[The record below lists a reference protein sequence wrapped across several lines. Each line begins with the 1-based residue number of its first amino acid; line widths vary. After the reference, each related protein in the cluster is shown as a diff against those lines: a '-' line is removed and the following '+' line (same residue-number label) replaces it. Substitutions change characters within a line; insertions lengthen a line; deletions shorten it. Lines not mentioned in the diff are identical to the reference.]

1 MANDASHQNMIVP
14 VLGPFFFV
22 LSVLSLLFSSS
33 LSGSGIYF
41 LVGACVN
48 ECEVVG
54 DPVVGG
60 AGGGVVPAGV
70 GEEVVVFVVFVL
82 LFRNSGVA

>member
-14 VLGPFFFV
+14 VLGPFL
-22 LSVLSLLFSSS
+22 LSELLLLSLLLFSSS

-41 LVGACVN
+41 LVGAWVN
-48 ECEVVG
+48 ECGVVG

-70 GEEVVVFVVFVL
+70 GEGVVVFVVFVL
-82 LFRNSGVA
+82 LLF

>member
-22 LSVLSLLFSSS
+22 LSVLLLLLSLLLFSSS

-41 LVGACVN
+41 LVGA
-48 ECEVVG
+48 
-54 DPVVGG
+54 
-60 AGGGVVPAGV
+60 
-70 GEEVVVFVVFVL
+70 
-82 LFRNSGVA
+82 

>member
-22 LSVLSLLFSSS
+22 LSVLSLFSSS

-41 LVGACVN
+41 LDGA
-48 ECEVVG
+48 
-54 DPVVGG
+54 
-60 AGGGVVPAGV
+60 
-70 GEEVVVFVVFVL
+70 
-82 LFRNSGVA
+82 